1 MSLQSTN
8 LLTFPKKIR
17 SKLRVSIHLSRLL
30 HLMYISVKNF
40 PEKTMQYNSFEELIS
55 DLKFL
60 EEAFN
65 KEQAR
70 TGRTTSFEK
79 ILVRYY
85 RTYER
90 FVEKGYSNLLEM
102 INAVWI
108 LMKKMKK
115 SPYMLLRSLLGLKNS
130 YIEGRLMRAHF
141 TYNPSRLCYGISNTS
156 LTVLECGLGA
166 GAGSLAHL
174 SLYLGELKRSKTIL
188 GGTVRLGLSAGI
200 SLRNQD
206 AHAVADLQRRGH
218 VHLILIPIRFYPF
231 LLRMQRTSYRKL
243 TVEKGGLQREL
254 LEILSENW
262 TDEEKFGRML
272 SGEEP
277 ANILRMI
284 PSVSLSGGL
293 CFLSAVEVRMKNPL
307 TERSTASVG
316 EFHNISLYRS
326 HYSLFRA
333 DHRPGDYIVLALIP
347 FSVPDLLIVL
357 GSWKRDEVKITP
369 SQRQVPERFAHYF
382 PNLKEVPSRK

>member
-1 MSLQSTN
+1 MPLQSTE

-30 HLMYISVKNF
+30 HMIYIALKNF

-70 TGRTTSFEK
+70 AGRTVSFED
-79 ILVRYY
+79 IFLRYY

-90 FVEKGYSNLLEM
+90 FVKKGYNSLLGM
-102 INAVWI
+102 INAVWA
-108 LMKKMKK
+108 LMKEMKK
-115 SPYMLLRSLLGLKNS
+115 SPYMLLRRLLGLNDS
-130 YIEGRLMRAHF
+130 YIEDRLMKVHF
-141 TYNPSRLCYGISNTS
+141 TYNPGRMCYEVSNTS
-156 LTVLECGLGA
+156 LTVLECRFGSRA
-166 GAGSLAHL
+166 ESLAHL
-174 SLYLGELKRSKTIL
+174 SLYLGELKRSRTIL
-188 GGTVRLGLSAGI
+188 GKTVRLGLASGI

-206 AHAVADLQRRGH
+206 AHAVVSVQRKGH
-218 VHLILIPIRFYPF
+218 AHMISTPIRFYPF

-243 TVEKGGLQREL
+243 AVEKDKLQMEL
-254 LEILSENW
+254 LKILNENW
-262 TDEEKFGRML
+262 IDEEKFGRML
-272 SGEEP
+272 SGEET
-277 ANILRMI
+277 ANILKMI
-284 PSVSLSGGL
+284 PSASLSGGL
-293 CFLSAVEVRMKNPL
+293 CFLAAVEVRMKKPL
-307 TERSTASVG
+307 TERTTASID

-326 HYSLFRA
+326 PYSLFRV
-333 DHRPGDYIVLALIP
+333 DHRPGDYVVLALIP

-357 GSWKRDEVKITP
+357 GSGRGDEIKITP

-382 PNLKEVPSRK
+382 PKLKIGAK